1 MGRVTTNSLAIS
13 AAREASLGVLP
24 GSPVWRGL
32 EPNSINQFGSSISKT
47 ARSPIS
53 QSRQRR
59 KGIITDL
66 DSSVE
71 IEADLTLSHFRDYM
85 EGFCFAVAIGA
96 PVFTPSAATA
106 GAFTVPAVSAGDA
119 AKLIYGATAADA
131 VSLLYARGFG
141 IGANNGLFTLAAAV
155 AGAAT
160 SITVAGGAV
169 AETPDASDDVELAVA
184 GVRGAAG
191 DLEIDADGNLIS
203 TALDFTTLGLNV
215 GQWVHVGGVDATN
228 QFFNEENY
236 GFARLALIEANKLTL
251 ERKGATFVTD
261 DGTTT
266 GAGGTALRIDL
277 LFGQWVRNV
286 PTSHP
291 DYLEVSTQFELELPN
306 LGAGGADLYEYALGN
321 YHDTVSISVP
331 LTDKA
336 TVTYGFV
343 GTDTL
348 APTASRATN
357 AADAK
362 QPSETS
368 AFGTSSDL
376 ARLVV
381 HKVDETGLTTDFKS
395 LTVTLTN
402 NVSPEKVLGVL
413 GARFMN
419 AGNFEADVEAQV
431 LFTSADVTASIR
443 ANETL
448 GLYFALRND
457 DGGVMCDF
465 PAGTLDGGDREFPVN
480 QTVLLNGT
488 FASFED
494 PALGYSFSASLF
506 PVLPELS

>member
-32 EPNSINQFGSSISKT
+32 EPNSINTFGSSISKT

-71 IEADLTLSHFRDYM
+71 FEADLTLSHFRDYM

-96 PVFTPSAATA
+96 PVFIPSAATA

-119 AKLIYGATAADA
+119 AKLTYGVGAAM
-131 VSLLYARGFG
+131 SLLYARGFG
-141 IGANNGLFTLAAAV
+141 NGANNGLFVLGAAV
-155 AGAAT
+155 AAGAT
-160 SITVAGGAV
+160 SITVTGGAV
-169 AETPDASDDVELAVA
+169 AETPDATDDVELAVA

-203 TALDFTTLGLNV
+203 TALDFTTLGLSV

-251 ERKGATFVTD
+251 ERKGQAFVTD
-261 DGTTT
+261 DGTDT
-266 GAGGTALRIDL
+266 GAAGTGLAIDL
-277 LFGQWVRNV
+277 LFGQFVRNV

-291 DYLEVSTQFELELPN
+291 DYLETSTQFELELPN
-306 LGAGGADLYEYALGN
+306 LGTGGADLYEYALGN

-343 GTDTL
+343 GTDTVP
-348 APTASRATN
+348 PTASRATN

-376 ARLVV
+376 ARLIIQ
-381 HKVDETGLTTDFKS
+381 KVDETGLTTDFKS

-431 LFTSADVTASIR
+431 LFTSPDVTAAIK
-443 ANETL
+443 ANTTL

-465 PAGTLDGGDREFPVN
+465 PSGTLDGGDREFPVN

-488 FASFED
+488 FAAFED